1 MRLKGFSTRE
11 LKILES
17 KLKNDIKRAE
27 GTIVTEQQSLK
38 RLRNEIGQ
46 VRVRRRQLEYKERLR
61 SEFVNLQVH

>member
-27 GTIVTEQQSLK
+27 GTVVTEQQRLK